1 MNQAINLLVFDE
13 KNRVLLQ
20 LRDQKA
26 NILNPGVWAFPG
38 GTSKSGESVV
48 QASKREIKEETGL
61 IIKKIKLFSS
71 KFFSDQNAMVHFCMT
86 KVSSQEQIH
95 CYEGQEMRFF
105 SILEVL
111 PLKVAKNYKLLMI
124 WFYLRSVFSFDIS
137 SFFLYLSQLVFLSIP
152 TLVSARLSR

>member
-20 LRDQKA
+20 LRDQKP

-38 GTSKSGESVV
+38 GTSKSGETVE
-48 QASKREIKEETGL
+48 QASRREIKEETGL
-61 IIKKIKLFSS
+61 VIHKVNLISS
-71 KFFSDQNAMVHFCMT
+71 RFFPDQKATVHFCMT
-86 KVSSQEQIH
+86 RVSSKEKIY
-95 CYEGQEMRFF
+95 CYEGRKMKFF
-105 SILEVL
+105 SILDIL
-111 PLKVAKNYKLLMI
+111 PLKVAQNYKQLMV
-124 WFYLRSVFSFDIS
+124 WFYLRAVFSFDIS